1 MTDLMFSSK
10 KMKISQLPK
19 ETFITKVT
27 KEEKK
32 KQLGPAQYERD
43 KILRGKELTQ
53 QDETGMYKR
62 GLTNAR
68 SGVAQL
74 TFLADVQERA
84 KKSP

>member
-1 MTDLMFSSK
+1 MMTDLMFSSK

-43 KILRGKELTQ
+43 KILRGKELT
-53 QDETGMYKR
+53 
-62 GLTNAR
+62 
-68 SGVAQL
+68 
-74 TFLADVQERA
+74 
-84 KKSP
+84 